1 MADLFETSNSVVY
14 VAFSNDEKVTIYSLG
29 ENIRKH
35 LEENPPG
42 VPNWCKHD
50 RDALTIPQVC
60 KPFENGGHFLDLQL
74 KQINK
79 YNKALEKAF
88 GQTFFE
94 IFEIDLTGDYL
105 NKEQVRERM
114 QEMRNQKLE
123 YKLLK

>member
-1 MADLFETSNSVVY
+1 MANLFETSNGVTY

-35 LEENPPG
+35 LEDNPPG
-42 VPNWCKHD
+42 VPGWCKHD
-50 RDALTIPQVC
+50 WNALSIPQVC
-60 KPFENGGHFLDLQL
+60 KPFEHGGHFLDLQL

-94 IFEIDLTGDYL
+94 IFEIDLTADYL
-105 NKEQVRERM
+105 NSEEVRERM
-114 QEMRNQKLE
+114 QDMRNQKLE
-123 YKLLK
+123 HKLLN